1 MTDTQRWQLAIAAV
15 LLAGLVYWLKPV
27 LTPFAAAALVA
38 YLGDP
43 IVGRLTRWKLSR
55 TLAVT
60 VVFAAMVIALL
71 VLLLVL
77 VPLIEAQIARL
88 IARLPDYLDWLR
100 AHAVPWLAANFGV
113 DPAMFDTAQI
123 VAMLQEHWKEAG
135 GIAATVVSTVSHSGW
150 ALIHGVLGA
159 LVVPVVAFY
168 LMRDWPE
175 FMSRVHELIPRPIE
189 PTVTRLARESDEVLG
204 AFVRGQLL
212 VMLVLGIFYSVALAV
227 MGLDLALLI
236 GLGAGAISFVP
247 YLGGIVGIGAG
258 LIAAAVQF
266 HDVTHVAIVLGIFWV
281 GHMLEGWV
289 LAPWLVGDKIG
300 LHPVAVIF
308 AIFCGG
314 ELAGFLGVL
323 LALPVAAVIAVLLR
337 HAHERYRDSAL
348 YGADGAAVVVA
359 ATDADV
365 APAKE
370 SAAAE

>member
-1 MTDTQRWQLAIAAV
+1 MTDTQRWQLAILTIALAA
-15 LLAGLVYWLKPV
+15 LTYWLKPV
-27 LTPFAAAALVA
+27 LTPFAAAALIA

-43 IVGRLTRWKLSR
+43 VVARLARWKLSR
-55 TLAVT
+55 TVAVT
-60 VVFAAMVIALL
+60 LVFAVMVLALL

-77 VPLIEAQIARL
+77 VPLIEAQITRL
-88 IARLPDYLDWLR
+88 IARLPVYLDWIR
-100 AHAVPWLAANFGV
+100 GNAAPWLAANFGV
-113 DPAMFDTAQI
+113 DPALFDTAQI
-123 VAMLQEHWKEAG
+123 VALLQEHWKEAG
-135 GIAATVVSTVSHSGW
+135 GFAATVLSTVSHSGW
-150 ALIHGVLGA
+150 ALLHGVLGA

-175 FMSRVHELIPRPIE
+175 FVARVHELIPRPIE

-212 VMLVLGIFYSVALAV
+212 VMLVLGIFYSAALAI

-236 GLGAGAISFVP
+236 GMGAGAISFVP

-266 HDVTHVAIVLGIFWV
+266 HDVTHVVIVLGIFWV

-308 AIFCGG
+308 AIFCGA
-314 ELAGFLGVL
+314 ELGGFLGVL

-337 HAHERYRDSAL
+337 HAHERYRDSDL
-348 YGADGAAVVVA
+348 YGAEDVPAVPVASDAAAV
-359 ATDADV
+359 
-365 APAKE
+365 PKE
-370 SAAAE
+370 PAAAE